1 MRKNKDYIL
10 KKADELETL
19 NQASNTALD
28 LVTST
33 IKHLE
38 SINEQ
43 RQSTIEEIQDYCTN
57 LMQVKQDL
65 ETGKTHDEAIIQ
77 NFKKLIEVE

>member
-1 MRKNKDYIL
+1 MKKNKDYIL
-10 KKADELETL
+10 KKADELDAL

-33 IKHLE
+33 IKNLE

-43 RQSTIEEIQDYCTN
+43 RKATIEEIQDYCTN
-57 LMQVKQDL
+57 LMQVKKDL

>member
-1 MRKNKDYIL
+1 MGKNKDYIL
-10 KKADELETL
+10 KKADELEAL

-33 IKHLE
+33 IKNLE

-43 RQSTIEEIQDYCTN
+43 RKATIEEIQDYCTN